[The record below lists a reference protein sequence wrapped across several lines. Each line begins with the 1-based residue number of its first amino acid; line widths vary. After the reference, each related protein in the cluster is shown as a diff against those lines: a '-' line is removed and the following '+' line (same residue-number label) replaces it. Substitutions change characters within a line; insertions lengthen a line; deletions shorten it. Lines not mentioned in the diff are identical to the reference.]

1 MSVPAGW
8 ACGRKKGKHIMARTS
23 RIKRTGIGGARYHL
37 ISRTNNRAFLF
48 GDAKVKDMLID
59 SLRRAAV
66 FSGIH
71 LHAYTGM
78 DNHFHIVCKVTR
90 SGEKVS
96 EAEILR
102 RVEVLKGP
110 EAAQDLADQLAS
122 ARALAASSA
131 SPVGDPAESI
141 LDRYRA
147 RMNDIS
153 QFVKTFK
160 EHFDIRFKREHP
172 YYGSIWAGRFT
183 STIIDSDRYL
193 ANVIRYVFFNP
204 VRAGIVTR
212 VRDYRWSFV
221 ESSCFL
227 QHSEGSVPPGT
238 GTGPNGEGADPVEAV
253 RRPQLSDGKVYGS
266 IEFVVEVIRACRSGF
281 HAKQVGAHAVRG
293 VGGYAT
299 HGYRIG
305 DSGNGAY

>member
-1 MSVPAGW
+1 
-8 ACGRKKGKHIMARTS
+8 MARTS
-23 RIKRTGIGGARYHL
+23 RIKRTGIGSARYHL

-66 FSGIH
+66 FCGVH

-78 DNHFHIVCKVTR
+78 DNHFHIVCTVTR
-90 SGEKVS
+90 TGEKVS

-110 EAAQDLADQLAS
+110 QAVEDLADQLAS
-122 ARALAASSA
+122 ARALAASSDSLA
-131 SPVGDPAESI
+131 ADPAEAI

-147 RMNDIS
+147 RMNDVS
-153 QFVKTFK
+153 QFIKTFK
-160 EHFDIRFKREHP
+160 EHFDIRFKKEHP

-183 STIIDSDRYL
+183 STLVESDRYL
-193 ANVIRYVFFNP
+193 ANVIRYVLFNP

-212 VRDYRWSFV
+212 ASDYRWSFA
-221 ESSCFL
+221 ESTCFS
-227 QHSEGSVPPGT
+227 QHSEGSVPPGA
-238 GTGPNGEGADPVEAV
+238 GSVPGGEGADPVEAK
-253 RRPQLSDGKVYGS
+253 RRTQLSNGKVYGS
-266 IEFVVEVIRACRSGF
+266 IEFVVEVIRECRSGF
-281 HAKQVGAHAVRG
+281 HAKRVGAHAVRG

-299 HGYRIG
+299 HGYRL
-305 DSGNGAY
+305 AKEK